1 MLRAPRPVSAP
12 SAAWGAWRNR
22 RAGGARV
29 DGLGRYETLQGNS
42 GPQAIFL
49 KADPRAGRPE
59 MPTVPQPHRTASK
72 EGRNTV
78 EVFDA
83 HLNSAAQRS
92 EQPLGR
98 AGTARDFARSD

>member
-1 MLRAPRPVSAP
+1 MARLLMKLAGRFHCRADPPMPRLRQ
-12 SAAWGAWRNR
+12 W
-22 RAGGARV
+22 
-29 DGLGRYETLQGNS
+29 
-42 GPQAIFL
+42 PQAIFL
-49 KADPRAGRPE
+49 KAAPRAGRPE

-78 EVFDA
+78 GVFDA

-92 EQPLGR
+92 KQPLGR